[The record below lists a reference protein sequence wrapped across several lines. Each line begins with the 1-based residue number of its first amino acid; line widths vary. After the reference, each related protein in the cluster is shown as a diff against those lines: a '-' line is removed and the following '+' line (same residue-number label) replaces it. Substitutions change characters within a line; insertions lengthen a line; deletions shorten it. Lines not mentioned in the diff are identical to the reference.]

1 MKRITGRQLC
11 DVWPTMSEASRFG
24 LVKSMVEIETKL
36 TTAKLSKYGS
46 IYYRNDHPDGL
57 NCEESTILATSG
69 TKDTSRF
76 IIGPVTQQSFWTDE
90 KSDLDIN
97 RGPCRCISYS
107 SLFSPI

>member
-1 MKRITGRQLC
+1 MERVTGRQLC
-11 DVWPTMSEASRFG
+11 DVWPTMSEAERFG

-57 NCEESTILATSG
+57 DHGESTILVTSG

-76 IIGPVTQQSFWTDE
+76 IIGPVTQQ
-90 KSDLDIN
+90 DLDIN
-97 RGPCRCISYS
+97 RGPCRCFISYS
-107 SLFSPI
+107 PLFSPI